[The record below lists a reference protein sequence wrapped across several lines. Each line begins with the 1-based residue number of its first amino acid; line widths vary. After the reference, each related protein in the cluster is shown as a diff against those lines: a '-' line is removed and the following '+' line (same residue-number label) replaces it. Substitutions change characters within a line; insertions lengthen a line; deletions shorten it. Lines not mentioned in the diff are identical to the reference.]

1 MTKYQYSLFDNEEPW
16 LLFFHKLFSGRAKHY
31 HLTCN
36 IEYENSKTTLL
47 INPSVKLINGMI
59 EEGYPTLIRMNE
71 TKVIPII
78 KKFAMELGKY
88 CLNTQG
94 VIEMLTIN
102 THPNFNKNDVR
113 EQLGKLFPHGKINQM
128 ENIFHIDL
136 TRKEK

>member
-1 MTKYQYSLFDNEEPW
+1 
-16 LLFFHKLFSGRAKHY
+16 
-31 HLTCN
+31 
-36 IEYENSKTTLL
+36 
-47 INPSVKLINGMI
+47 
-59 EEGYPTLIRMNE
+59 
-71 TKVIPII
+71 
-78 KKFAMELGKY
+78 MELGKY